1 MEQEPTVPAPV
12 PTSSTVP
19 TRRVFPRA
27 GVTFVAGT
35 AAGGWSG
42 YAVGAAT
49 TPVAADVALEPTGDE
64 DLDELRRLAVKAPIE
79 ELIERRLVFLVC
91 MTQDYGGDQTLWPG
105 FDRLVDV
112 ALHGPEVPDRRLF
125 ARLLAQMIELGDP
138 DFRTPRLPL
147 APLLRKV
154 K

>member
-1 MEQEPTVPAPV
+1 MAQSPAVSAPVPAP
-12 PTSSTVP
+12 STVP
-19 TRRVFPRA
+19 TRRVFLLA
-27 GVTFVAGT
+27 GITFAVGT

-42 YAVGAAT
+42 YAIGAA
-49 TPVAADVALEPTGDE
+49 AGDGELEPTGDA

-79 ELIERRLVFLVC
+79 ELLAKRLVFLVN
-91 MTQDYGGDQTLWPG
+91 MSRHYRDDRILWRG

-112 ALHGPEVPDRRLF
+112 ALHGGGVPDDRLF
-125 ARLLAQMIELGDP
+125 GRILAQTIELGDP

-147 APLLRKV
+147 APALRKV